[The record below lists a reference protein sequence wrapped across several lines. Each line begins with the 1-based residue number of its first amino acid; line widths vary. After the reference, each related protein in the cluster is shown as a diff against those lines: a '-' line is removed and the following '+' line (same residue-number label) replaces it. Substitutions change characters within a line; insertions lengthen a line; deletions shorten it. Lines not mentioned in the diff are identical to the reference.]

1 MITSLDLSYGKNKT
15 SISHYLPFNQTP
27 TSFAFLPQN
36 CHRLKISPF
45 LIKEPRVQLIPKPGF
60 YSFFFLFLDSGT
72 LKHIHTKKIEKTP
85 ASPPSAK
92 LLLTFNLFRQE
103 MEGYILTTVNRGTG
117 EERCNQAAHQLQGL
131 APVTF
136 NSHSDHTICS
146 DWYAQAILIARATAI
161 SASTSSSSA
170 LSSSY
175 VSFLITTEHFH
186 TSPVPHIKQIAAGAL
201 WAPIPLPWLGRFEI
215 EIGRSFEFM
224 ARWLFV
230 GVGR

>member
-15 SISHYLPFNQTP
+15 SISHYLPFNQIP
-27 TSFAFLPQN
+27 TSFASLPQN

-45 LIKEPRVQLIPKPGF
+45 LIKEPRVQLIPKPG
-60 YSFFFLFLDSGT
+60 SFFLFFFWNSGT
-72 LKHIHTKKIEKTP
+72 LKHIHKKKTP
-85 ASPPSAK
+85 ASPPSGK

-103 MEGYILTTVNRGTG
+103 MESYILTTVNRGTG

-146 DWYAQAILIARATAI
+146 AWYAQAILIVGATAI

-170 LSSSY
+170 LSSSS

-186 TSPVPHIKQIAAGAL
+186 TSPVPHMKQIAAGAL
-201 WAPIPLPWLGRFEI
+201 SAPIPCRGW
-215 EIGRSFEFM
+215 
-224 ARWLFV
+224 ADWK
-230 GVGR
+230 